1 MKTDWKMFVTDAGL
15 NSYQNETLEQRD
27 FYRMIVFLQNN
38 FKGRIAEK
46 KIVHRSFLFT
56 LVKNLYAD
64 SQNIENNGNKVI
76 KDDDNIRVFYI
87 DGTPIYIGWCTCGG
101 VSITA
106 KEPKGNPKIAEIA
119 GLIEHQNV
127 WWNQ

>member
-1 MKTDWKMFVTDAGL
+1 MKTAWKMFITDAGL
-15 NSYQNETLEQRD
+15 NSYQNETLELRD

-38 FKGRIAEK
+38 FKGRISEK
-46 KIVHRSFLFT
+46 KIIHRSFLFSV
-56 LVKNLYAD
+56 VKMLYAN
-64 SQNIENNGNKVI
+64 SQNTEKNRNQVIE
-76 KDDDNIRVFYI
+76 DDDNIRTFYI
-87 DGTPIYIGWCTCGG
+87 DGTPIYIGWCTFGG

-119 GLIEHQNV
+119 GMIEHQDI

>member
-1 MKTDWKMFVTDAGL
+1 MKTAWKMFITDAGL
-15 NSYQNETLEQRD
+15 NSYQNETLELRD

-38 FKGRIAEK
+38 FKGRISEK
-46 KIVHRSFLFT
+46 KIIHRSFLFS
-56 LVKNLYAD
+56 LVKMLYAN
-64 SQNIENNGNKVI
+64 SQNTERNRNQVIE
-76 KDDDNIRVFYI
+76 DDDHIRTFYI

-119 GLIEHQNV
+119 GMIEHQDI

>member
-1 MKTDWKMFVTDAGL
+1 MKTAWKMFITDAGL
-15 NSYQNETLEQRD
+15 NSYQNETLELRD

-38 FKGRIAEK
+38 FKGRISEK
-46 KIVHRSFLFT
+46 KIIHRSFLFS
-56 LVKNLYAD
+56 LVKMLYAN
-64 SQNIENNGNKVI
+64 SQNTEKNRNQVIE
-76 KDDDNIRVFYI
+76 DDDNIRTFYI
-87 DGTPIYIGWCTCGG
+87 DDTPIYIGWCTCGG

-119 GLIEHQNV
+119 GMIEHQDI